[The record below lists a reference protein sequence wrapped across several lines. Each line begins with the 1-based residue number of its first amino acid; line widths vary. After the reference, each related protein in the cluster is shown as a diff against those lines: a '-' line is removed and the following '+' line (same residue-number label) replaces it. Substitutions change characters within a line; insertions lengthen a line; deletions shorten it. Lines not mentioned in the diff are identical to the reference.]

1 MGLTFACV
9 QVYSKDIT
17 TKGNTMTI
25 TYNDWSYTQLAA
37 MAKEQHLAYKGDD
50 SIYRAELLQR
60 WIGLTLKAI
69 EEQK

>member
-1 MGLTFACV
+1 
-9 QVYSKDIT
+9 
-17 TKGNTMTI
+17 MTI